1 MFKTFKPI
9 LMLGLTVIA
18 FTNCNKEQVASEVN
32 TTSIPTTQGL
42 VVAPVH
48 YLLEGN
54 RVNSHTAQIRQKIA
68 DLGAT
73 ETAHMP
79 NFKIMA
85 VSSAHPDFKTALEAL
100 NVNVEVDFK
109 VARPSVKKRTNTN
122 AVAISSTNSNPY
134 FGVQWNLQA
143 ISAPAAWALGYKG
156 QGVRVAVIDDVFFLN
171 HPDLAANFNQT
182 LGRNFVQLPGE
193 NPLDVT
199 PYSLTALSHGTI
211 VSGIIAAV
219 DNSIGIIGV
228 APQAEILPLKVFGPN
243 VETEISWIAQAIV
256 YAADNGAKVINLSL
270 GGLINKSTGGQIA
283 IGLYQQAIQYATA
296 QGATVIC
303 GAGNDAVDFDHTG
316 PLDVFPGG
324 SPHALCISATS
335 PDLWYDKQLAGLP
348 NNLDIPTFYTNF
360 GTSRIDF
367 AAPGGSLNFSSTSPN
382 AFYDLVVSTSS
393 GNDYDWAGGTSQS
406 APHVSGIVA
415 LMISKNGGSMPP
427 AQVKTKL
434 RQSADDLGVP
444 GKDAYFG
451 HGRINAL
458 NAVQ

>member
-1 MFKTFKPI
+1 M
-9 LMLGLTVIA
+9 LMLGLAAVA
-18 FTNCNKEQVASEVN
+18 FTNCNKEQVASDVN
-32 TTSIPTTQGL
+32 TTTIPTTQGL

-54 RVNSHTAQIRQKIA
+54 RVNSHTATIRQKIA
-68 DLGAT
+68 ALGAT
-73 ETAHMP
+73 ETAYMP

-85 VSSAHPDFKTALEAL
+85 VSSAHPDFKTELEAL
-100 NVNVEVDFK
+100 NVTVEVDFK
-109 VARPSVKKRTNTN
+109 VAKPSVKKRANANVVAVSSTNTN
-122 AVAISSTNSNPY
+122 PY
-134 FGVQWNLQA
+134 FNVQWNLQA
-143 ISAPAAWALGYKG
+143 ISAPAAWALGYRG
-156 QGVRVAVIDDVFFLN
+156 QGVRVAVIDDGFFLN
-171 HPDLAANFNQT
+171 HPDLSANFNHT
-182 LGRNFVQLPGE
+182 LARNFVQLPGE
-193 NPLDVT
+193 NPLDVS
-199 PYSLTALSHGTI
+199 PYNLTELSHGTH
-211 VSGIIAAV
+211 VSGIIAAA

-270 GGLINKSTGGQIA
+270 GGLINKSQGGQIA
-283 IGLYQQAIQYATA
+283 IGLYHQAIQYATA

-303 GAGNDAVDFDHTG
+303 AAGNDAVDLDHTG
-316 PLDVFPGG
+316 SLEIFPGG

-335 PDLWYDKQLAGLP
+335 PDLWYDKWIAGLP

-367 AAPGGSLNFSSTSPN
+367 AAPGGSLNFISTSPN
-382 AFYDLVVSTSS
+382 TFYDLVVSTSN
-393 GNDYDWAGGTSQS
+393 GTDYDWAGGTSQA
-406 APHVSGIVA
+406 APHVSGIAA
-415 LMISKNGGSMPP
+415 LMIGKNGGSMHP

-444 GKDAYFG
+444 GKDKYFG
-451 HGRINAL
+451 HGRVNAL